1 MANSYGSLF
10 YHIIFSTK
18 NRVRHIHPDIE
29 NRVWSY
35 LGGIARKHS
44 MTAIEIGGIEDHV
57 HALVLAPNR
66 FSPADI
72 AQFLKGDSSKWIHNE
87 FTDLRDFGWQDG
99 YAPFT
104 VSKSI
109 VPDVVHYIKDQRKH
123 HHKKTFQ
130 EEYIEFLEK
139 HGVEYDERY
148 LWG

>member
-1 MANSYGSLF
+1 MDHFSIILF
-10 YHIIFSTK
+10 FIFSTK
-18 NRVRHIHPDIE
+18 NRVSHIHPDIE

-35 LGGIARKHS
+35 LGGIARKHR
-44 MTAIEIGGIEDHV
+44 MTAIEIGGIEDHI

-72 AQFLKGDSSKWIHNE
+72 AQFLKGDSSKWIHDE

-99 YAPFT
+99 YAAFT

-109 VPDVVHYIKDQRKH
+109 VPDVVRYIRDQRKH

-139 HGVEYDERY
+139 RGVEYDERY